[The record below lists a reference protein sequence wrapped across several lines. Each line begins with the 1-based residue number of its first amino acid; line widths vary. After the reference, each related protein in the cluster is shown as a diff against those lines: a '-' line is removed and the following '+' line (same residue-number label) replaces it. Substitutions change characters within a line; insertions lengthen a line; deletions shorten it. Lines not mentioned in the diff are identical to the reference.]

1 MSKCRRILILWI
13 AIALLPQILRSQEET
28 VSVPKVRK
36 NDIKITLL
44 SIGSGSTRLTYER
57 AITQRTS
64 AELTIGVIGLGVDWI
79 HHTRSRGG
87 LIKLAYKWNV
97 VPMLK
102 ANSPL
107 AGFYLKPEFV
117 IADFK
122 YAPKNASVTEDMSR
136 YPKHTLQG
144 ALLGEFGYQLL
155 LKWFVF
161 DVYAGLGPTWGNG
174 NEMNYY
180 HGFMRFPKDGWLCF
194 TAGFRLG
201 VAF

>member
-1 MSKCRRILILWI
+1 MKKYGKILLLWFLTLFSPC
-13 AIALLPQILRSQEET
+13 ALRAQKENAEQ
-28 VSVPKVRK
+28 KVRK

-57 AITQRTS
+57 AFTPRTS
-64 AELTIGVIGLGVDWI
+64 AELTVGIIGLGVDWI
-79 HHTRSRGG
+79 HHTKSRGY
-87 LIKLAYKWNV
+87 LLKLAYKWNV
-97 VPMLK
+97 VPMVK

-107 AGFYLKPEFV
+107 AGFYLKPELV
-117 IADFK
+117 VADFR
-122 YAPKNASVTEDMSR
+122 YALKSVVLSEANPHYAR
-136 YPKHTLQG
+136 TLQG
-144 ALLGEFGYQLL
+144 AMLGEFGYQLL

-180 HGFMRFPKDGWLCF
+180 HGFMRFPKDGWLSF
-194 TAGFRLG
+194 TSGFRLG

>member
-1 MSKCRRILILWI
+1 MKKYGKILLLWFLTLFSPC
-13 AIALLPQILRSQEET
+13 ALRAQKENAEQE
-28 VSVPKVRK
+28 VRK

-57 AITQRTS
+57 AFTPRTS
-64 AELTIGVIGLGVDWI
+64 AELTVGIIGLGVDWI
-79 HHTRSRGG
+79 HHTKSRGY
-87 LIKLAYKWNV
+87 LLKLAYKWNV
-97 VPMLK
+97 VPMVK

-107 AGFYLKPEFV
+107 AGFYLKPELV
-117 IADFK
+117 IADFR
-122 YAPKNASVTEDMSR
+122 YALKSVVLSEANPHYAR
-136 YPKHTLQG
+136 TLQG

-180 HGFMRFPKDGWLCF
+180 HGFMRFPKDGWFSF
-194 TAGFRLG
+194 TSGFRLG

>member
-1 MSKCRRILILWI
+1 MKKYGKILLLWFLTLFSPC
-13 AIALLPQILRSQEET
+13 ALRAQKGNAEQ
-28 VSVPKVRK
+28 KVRK

-57 AITQRTS
+57 AFTPRTS
-64 AELTIGVIGLGVDWI
+64 AELTVGIIGLGVDWI
-79 HHTRSRGG
+79 HHTKSRGY
-87 LIKLAYKWNV
+87 LLKLAYKWNV
-97 VPMLK
+97 VPMVK

-107 AGFYLKPEFV
+107 AGFYLKPELV
-117 IADFK
+117 IADFR
-122 YAPKNASVTEDMSR
+122 YALKSVVLSEANPYYAR
-136 YPKHTLQG
+136 TLQG

-180 HGFMRFPKDGWLCF
+180 HGFMRFPKDGWLSF
-194 TAGFRLG
+194 TSGFRLG